1 MYRRR
6 ATPPRDASL
15 TARQTGLMIGAMER
29 DIEHRGINLR
39 RLAHEVDET
48 RRRMVVGGVF
58 YVLGW
63 LLVCL
68 FTPAISVY
76 PWASLTIAVIFVS
89 LAVARLALRP
99 PVSQDPRVLTH
110 WLDLQWLIIQV
121 SAAVWGAVVL
131 WTLISPVLA
140 NARMALLVGAAGFAT
155 AIAHTYSMRF
165 WPSLLAVV
173 LIYAPATALMWMPG
187 HDRAVAFSL
196 TVYLAYVITSLI
208 RSHRDFHDRLD
219 FQETLRQQRDAFE
232 RMSRTDDL
240 TLLANRRVFVAEL
253 ERVRAEATNHTRPV
267 SLLVIDLD
275 HFKQI
280 NDQHGHAIGDTCLS
294 GFAEQLRLVF
304 AGQGEL
310 PARLGG
316 EEFAVLLPGHTEPE
330 AATRAEAFR
339 IGLAAVAVVPEQP
352 TLRIHVSIGVA
363 EFDAKRHLSSDTF
376 LIDADRALY
385 RAKNEGRNRVCQASG
400 NRL

>member
-6 ATPPRDASL
+6 ATPPQDASL
-15 TARQTGLMIGAMER
+15 TACQTGLMIGAMER

-68 FTPAISVY
+68 FTPAVSVY

-208 RSHRDFHDRLD
+208 R
-219 FQETLRQQRDAFE
+219 
-232 RMSRTDDL
+232 
-240 TLLANRRVFVAEL
+240 
-253 ERVRAEATNHTRPV
+253 
-267 SLLVIDLD
+267 
-275 HFKQI
+275 
-280 NDQHGHAIGDTCLS
+280 
-294 GFAEQLRLVF
+294 
-304 AGQGEL
+304 
-310 PARLGG
+310 
-316 EEFAVLLPGHTEPE
+316 
-330 AATRAEAFR
+330 
-339 IGLAAVAVVPEQP
+339 
-352 TLRIHVSIGVA
+352 
-363 EFDAKRHLSSDTF
+363 
-376 LIDADRALY
+376 
-385 RAKNEGRNRVCQASG
+385 
-400 NRL
+400 